1 MMGLESFINYDE
13 KLNLFYD
20 ETNNIKVFKLLL
32 NKFNN
37 DCNRNFVLGGIA
49 LQNRISEQ
57 DVIELRNKLYLQKS
71 QEEFK
76 FRDVCSGPFVQ
87 SLSSKRLGIIF
98 DFLQEKNVFI
108 HYVTVNFLFYALA
121 DIVDSAE
128 IAEFCSQ
135 TADIALLKTTLSR
148 SCKRNIPKL
157 LDVLNTYEYP
167 NVRPDKLEKFVY
179 WIDRFLKKEGM
190 PYHEMI
196 SEKLFQSARCQHM
209 PFITDN
215 QSQVLVDSFS
225 HFYLHMMVLF
235 SKSKHFF
242 DEEGDIQNVF
252 AMLRKN
258 GVIPEE
264 INYSFVDSKNN
275 IEIQLSDVIVGF
287 VSSLLHLLNENID
300 LNVRNFVYGL
310 DNNGRNNLKSFF
322 RILNKS
328 ISHNRG
334 FVNQIMEL
342 DIHEKMWEL
351 EKSL

>member
-1 MMGLESFINYDE
+1 MGLESFINYDE

-167 NVRPDKLEKFVY
+167 NVRPDKLE
-179 WIDRFLKKEGM
+179 
-190 PYHEMI
+190 
-196 SEKLFQSARCQHM
+196 
-209 PFITDN
+209 
-215 QSQVLVDSFS
+215 
-225 HFYLHMMVLF
+225 
-235 SKSKHFF
+235 
-242 DEEGDIQNVF
+242 
-252 AMLRKN
+252 
-258 GVIPEE
+258 
-264 INYSFVDSKNN
+264 
-275 IEIQLSDVIVGF
+275 
-287 VSSLLHLLNENID
+287 
-300 LNVRNFVYGL
+300 
-310 DNNGRNNLKSFF
+310 
-322 RILNKS
+322 
-328 ISHNRG
+328 
-334 FVNQIMEL
+334 
-342 DIHEKMWEL
+342 
-351 EKSL
+351 